1 MTTRFPVRKPCPR
14 CGKAMKLVDDRA
26 EQGLERYVCQDC
38 DDPMRNLVARKWV
51 EGPLKPPEK

>member
-1 MTTRFPVRKPCPR
+1 
-14 CGKAMKLVDDRA
+14 MKLVDDRA

-38 DDPMRNLVARKWV
+38 DDPMRSLVARKWV